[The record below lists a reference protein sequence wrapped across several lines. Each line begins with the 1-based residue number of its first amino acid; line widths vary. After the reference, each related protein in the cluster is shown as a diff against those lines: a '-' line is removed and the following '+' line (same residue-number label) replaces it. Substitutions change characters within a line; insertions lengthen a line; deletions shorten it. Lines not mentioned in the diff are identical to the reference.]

1 MEKTNTRIIL
11 ASSSKYRADILSR
24 IGVKFE
30 QFSPNIDEY
39 AADSES
45 ADQLVKRLAEEKAL
59 SARDVYQNSLVIGSD
74 QVVSGLTGI
83 LGKPDNLTEAVEQIM
98 VHSGQEVTL
107 STGVALLNTKSS
119 RLQSNVDHYRIKYKT
134 LDRKTVER
142 YVKREQPLDC
152 CGALRAEGPGINLL
166 QWMRGNDP
174 NTLIGLPVIYL
185 CAMLENEGYSLY

>member
-185 CAMLENEGYSLY
+185 CAMLENEEYCLY